1 MTEAQLRHLSS
12 VMRLL
17 DEALLEIENGIG
29 PSGHKEIIF
38 IRQNDV
44 PSSRKPA
51 ILAEIESLRHEL
63 RNVKERYN
71 LTVETISEQHNFTA
85 KLALIAIELESATSR
100 YMAGYGAVDEGEWA
114 PLDRQINRMVELV
127 ENLRMMIAAPSR

>member
-1 MTEAQLRHLSS
+1 
-12 VMRLL
+12 
-17 DEALLEIENGIG
+17 
-29 PSGHKEIIF
+29 
-38 IRQNDV
+38 V

-51 ILAEIESLRHEL
+51 ILTEIERLRHEL
-63 RNVKERYN
+63 RNLKERYN
-71 LTVETISEQHNFTA
+71 LTLETISDQRNFTA